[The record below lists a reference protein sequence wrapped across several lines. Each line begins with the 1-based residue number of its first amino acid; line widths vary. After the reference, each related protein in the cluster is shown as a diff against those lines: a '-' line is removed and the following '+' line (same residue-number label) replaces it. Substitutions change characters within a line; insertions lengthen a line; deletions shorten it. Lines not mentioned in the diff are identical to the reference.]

1 MSSSAVLQSDDL
13 IFPEWPAP
21 PNVRAFFTTRAGGV
35 STGVHASLNL
45 GAHVGDVP
53 LHVAENRRR
62 VRELVPAAPV
72 WLNQVHGVNV
82 IEGDAHIGIND
93 GPAEADAS
101 VTSAHQ
107 LPCAVLVADCLPV
120 LFCAEDGSRV
130 GAAHAGWR
138 GLQQGVLERT
148 VEAMRV
154 NPALILAWMGPA
166 IGANA
171 FEVGQDVFDAF
182 TAASNDDAVAFRPIK
197 DRQGKYLADIYA
209 LARRRLNAIGVQ
221 KIFGGQFCTVS
232 EPTRFFSYRRDGQT
246 GRMAG
251 VIWIAGEKNQRDR
264 RLTALP

>member
-1 MSSSAVLQSDDL
+1 M
-13 IFPEWPAP
+13 
-21 PNVRAFFTTRAGGV
+21 RAGGV

-62 VRELVPAAPV
+62 VRELLPAAPV
-72 WLNQVHGVNV
+72 WLNQVHGDNV
-82 IEGDAHIGIND
+82 VEADVHAGLKDR
-93 GPAEADAS
+93 PAEADAS
-101 VTSAHQ
+101 VTSARQ
-107 LPCAVLVADCLPV
+107 VPCAVLVADCLPI

-154 NPALILAWMGPA
+154 DPAMMMAWMGPA

-182 TAASNDDAVAFRPIK
+182 TAASIDDVTAFRPIK
-197 DRQGKYLADIYA
+197 DRPGKYLADIYT
-209 LARRRLNAIGVQ
+209 LARRRLKSVGVQ
-221 KIFGGQFCTVS
+221 RIFGGQFCTVS

-251 VIWIAGEKNQRDR
+251 VIWITGENE
-264 RLTALP
+264 